1 MATVFPDRT
10 KLLGRIVT
18 GRAASIGLADA
29 TRSFP
34 AVGALRRTAALMTP
48 RTANIR
54 CWSRLGA
61 TRCGASTL
69 RRHVTARDL
78 SGARRARHA
87 KVQNRSD
94 RGASFIARSAMPPRK
109 KPPTPGSGGKGRQ
122 LGLFES
128 FQRDT
133 PSKRRRRSVLSRATI
148 AADILSNSNAHH
160 ASSEPLTSSPLNH
173 TPRINQV
180 RRRRH
185 RPGIQQVPARIRH
198 LHRQVHRDRGRPRR
212 VQRTRHERG
221 RHPTIR
227 SRVRRRVRRPTPQ
240 PARPGPAAPL
250 LRAPPLHPR
259 PPARAHEARRRR
271 RRPGRSRCALAASPG
286 PRSRRGGQA
295 LSPSRHGR
303 LPRDPAYA
311 PHRAHRHRGLHRL
324 EDGGQ

>member
-1 MATVFPDRT
+1 MTFFPTRT
-10 KLLGRIVT
+10 PT
-18 GRAASIGLADA
+18 
-29 TRSFP
+29 T
-34 AVGALRRTAALMTP
+34 
-48 RTANIR
+48 
-54 CWSRLGA
+54 
-61 TRCGASTL
+61 
-69 RRHVTARDL
+69 
-78 SGARRARHA
+78 RAR
-87 KVQNRSD
+87 
-94 RGASFIARSAMPPRK
+94 
-109 KPPTPGSGGKGRQ
+109 
-122 LGLFES
+122 
-128 FQRDT
+128 
-133 PSKRRRRSVLSRATI
+133 
-148 AADILSNSNAHH
+148 
-160 ASSEPLTSSPLNH
+160 SSEPLTSSPLES

-259 PPARAHEARRRR
+259 PPARAHEAQRRRR

-324 EDGGQ
+324 EDGVSERRTHPVRRDVRSDVDAARLRQTSGATRGSHTGQRGETGDGEGPDRAGKRRGLATVPRARQVRRGQAGDARRALPRRGD

>member
-1 MATVFPDRT
+1 MKPSMNSPTGSAVDAAMATVFPDRT

-160 ASSEPLTSSPLNH
+160 ASSEPLTSSPLN
-173 TPRINQV
+173 
-180 RRRRH
+180 
-185 RPGIQQVPARIRH
+185 
-198 LHRQVHRDRGRPRR
+198 L
-212 VQRTRHERG
+212 
-221 RHPTIR
+221 HPTR
-227 SRVRRRVRRPTPQ
+227 QS
-240 PARPGPAAPL
+240 G
-250 LRAPPLHPR
+250 
-259 PPARAHEARRRR
+259 PPAET
-271 RRPGRSRCALAASPG
+271 STWNTASPG
-286 PRSRRGGQA
+286 PDTTPSPSSSSRPRAAEAGSTHSARTRKTPDDPKQSSSPRSTSYSATSATRSRRTTSTSA
-295 LSPSRHGR
+295 SSPSSS
-303 LPRDPAYA
+303 A
-311 PHRAHRHRGLHRL
+311 RASS
-324 EDGGQ
+324 

>member
-1 MATVFPDRT
+1 M
-10 KLLGRIVT
+10 T

-160 ASSEPLTSSPLNH
+160 ARALERATDIV
-173 TPRINQV
+173 TPRIN
-180 RRRRH
+180 
-185 RPGIQQVPARIRH
+185 
-198 LHRQVHRDRGRPRR
+198 
-212 VQRTRHERG
+212 
-221 RHPTIR
+221 PTHQ
-227 SRVRRRVRRPTPQ
+227 S
-240 PARPGPAAPL
+240 G
-250 LRAPPLHPR
+250 
-259 PPARAHEARRRR
+259 PPAET
-271 RRPGRSRCALAASPG
+271 STWNTASPG
-286 PRSRRGGQA
+286 PDTTPSPSSSSRPRAAEAGSTHSARTRKTPDDPKQSSSPRSTSYSATSATRSRRTTSTSA
-295 LSPSRHGR
+295 SSPSSS
-303 LPRDPAYA
+303 A
-311 PHRAHRHRGLHRL
+311 RASS
-324 EDGGQ
+324 

>member
-1 MATVFPDRT
+1 MS
-10 KLLGRIVT
+10 

-61 TRCGASTL
+61 TRCGTSPL

-148 AADILSNSNAHH
+148 AADILSNSNAHQLERATDIVTPQSTPH
-160 ASSEPLTSSPLNH
+160 AS
-173 TPRINQV
+173 
-180 RRRRH
+180 
-185 RPGIQQVPARIRH
+185 G
-198 LHRQVHRDRGRPRR
+198 
-212 VQRTRHERG
+212 
-221 RHPTIR
+221 
-227 SRVRRRVRRPTPQ
+227 
-240 PARPGPAAPL
+240 
-250 LRAPPLHPR
+250 
-259 PPARAHEARRRR
+259 PPAET
-271 RRPGRSRCALAASPG
+271 STWNTASPG
-286 PRSRRGGQA
+286 PDTTPSPSSSSRPRAAEAGSTHSARTRKTPDDPKQSSSPRSTSYSATSATRSRRITSTSA
-295 LSPSRHGR
+295 SSPSSS
-303 LPRDPAYA
+303 A
-311 PHRAHRHRGLHRL
+311 RASS
-324 EDGGQ
+324 